1 MRKENED
8 LCQKQEKRVLAA
20 LVSAQ
25 AESKTSNKMR
35 QLLAEKEQELKDKEE
50 ALSQMRRETERLV
63 EVQQAQKQSDDE
75 GGKRV
80 ERKTPELQKELE
92 SKEVELAALRD
103 FVAKMR
109 GAENIRFHEMHNARV
124 EHVEQEGDSL
134 ELVNT
139 SPSLGGGGIERG
151 GGWSSAERRGGSK
164 SFGGEEEAA
173 LLLDL
178 SCRSVSQECEAERVG
193 RGEFLLFLDMYVC
206 IYVYMHIGEVSY
218 SHSLLKMSQ
227 LAGENLQEHLLLGG
241 GAKASFHGE
250 GKIYT
255 LCMHVIS
262 ECTNVYIINVYTHIS
277 YLNI

>member
-50 ALSQMRRETERLV
+50 ALSEMRQETERLV

-75 GGKRV
+75 GG
-80 ERKTPELQKELE
+80 RKTPDLQKKLE

-103 FVAKMR
+103 FIAKMR
-109 GAENIRFHEMHNARV
+109 GAENIRFHEMHKARV
-124 EHVEQEGDSL
+124 EHDEQEGDSL

-139 SPSLGGGGIERG
+139 RHGGGGIERG
-151 GGWSSAERRGGSK
+151 GGGSSAERRGGSK

-206 IYVYMHIGEVSY
+206 MY
-218 SHSLLKMSQ
+218 
-227 LAGENLQEHLLLGG
+227 
-241 GAKASFHGE
+241 
-250 GKIYT
+250 
-255 LCMHVIS
+255 IS
-262 ECTNVYIINVYTHIS
+262 T
-277 YLNI
+277 

>member
-1 MRKENED
+1 VRKENED

-50 ALSQMRRETERLV
+50 ALSEMRQETERLV

-75 GGKRV
+75 GG
-80 ERKTPELQKELE
+80 RKTPDLQKKLE

-103 FVAKMR
+103 FIAKMR
-109 GAENIRFHEMHNARV
+109 GAENIRFHEMHKARV
-124 EHVEQEGDSL
+124 EHDEQEGDSL

-139 SPSLGGGGIERG
+139 SHGGGGIERG
-151 GGWSSAERRGGSK
+151 GGGSSAERRGGSK

-206 IYVYMHIGEVSY
+206 MY
-218 SHSLLKMSQ
+218 
-227 LAGENLQEHLLLGG
+227 
-241 GAKASFHGE
+241 
-250 GKIYT
+250 
-255 LCMHVIS
+255 IS
-262 ECTNVYIINVYTHIS
+262 T
-277 YLNI
+277 

>member
-1 MRKENED
+1 VRKENED

-50 ALSQMRRETERLV
+50 ALSEVRQETRRLV

-80 ERKTPELQKELE
+80 ERKPPELQKELE
-92 SKEVELAALRD
+92 SKEVELAALRG
-103 FVAKMR
+103 FIAKMR
-109 GAENIRFHEMHNARV
+109 GAENFQCQEMHKARV
-124 EHVEQEGDSL
+124 EHDELEGDSL

-139 SPSLGGGGIERG
+139 SHPFEGGGIERG

-178 SCRSVSQECEAERVG
+178 SCRSVSRECEAERVG
-193 RGEFLLFLDMYVC
+193 RGEFPLFLDMHVC
-206 IYVYMHIGEVSY
+206 MYI
-218 SHSLLKMSQ
+218 
-227 LAGENLQEHLLLGG
+227 
-241 GAKASFHGE
+241 
-250 GKIYT
+250 
-255 LCMHVIS
+255 
-262 ECTNVYIINVYTHIS
+262 CT
-277 YLNI
+277 

>member
-50 ALSQMRRETERLV
+50 ALSEMRQETERLV

-80 ERKTPELQKELE
+80 ERKTSDLQKELE

-103 FVAKMR
+103 FIAKMR
-109 GAENIRFHEMHNARV
+109 GAENIRFYEMHKARV
-124 EHVEQEGDSL
+124 EHDEQEGDSL

-139 SPSLGGGGIERG
+139 SHGGGGIERG

-206 IYVYMHIGEVSY
+206 MYI
-218 SHSLLKMSQ
+218 
-227 LAGENLQEHLLLGG
+227 
-241 GAKASFHGE
+241 
-250 GKIYT
+250 
-255 LCMHVIS
+255 
-262 ECTNVYIINVYTHIS
+262 CT
-277 YLNI
+277 